1 MGREVLAHIV
11 NVELLIYGDP
21 LGLFRWPFPVY
32 HGAAIPPFINPSH
45 SPRLFVCLLLAFVK
59 AAVGRVETGPPA
71 AQAGL
76 GLPCHHTWFVVLSH
90 TVEETEVALM

>member
-1 MGREVLAHIV
+1 MELQSHLLSTLHIV
-11 NVELLIYGDP
+11 LVC
-21 LGLFRWPFPVY
+21 
-32 HGAAIPPFINPSH
+32 
-45 SPRLFVCLLLAFVK
+45 LFVCCLLLFK

-90 TVEETEVALM
+90 TEEETEVALT